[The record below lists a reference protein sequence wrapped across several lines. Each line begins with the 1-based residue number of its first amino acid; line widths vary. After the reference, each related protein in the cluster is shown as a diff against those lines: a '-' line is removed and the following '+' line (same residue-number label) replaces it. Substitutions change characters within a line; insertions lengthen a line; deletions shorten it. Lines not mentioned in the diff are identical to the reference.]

1 MKTFF
6 VALILGIFIGSMITA
21 YYNSPEAFESLLPNF
36 SDSTKNESTGIKENQ
51 AKPEA
56 PQKSESEKPSDE
68 DEELTYKEK
77 ASAGAKAIAEKSKD
91 IIDSTKDLG
100 IGTAIRGK
108 FKLDK
113 SIDPTHIKIE
123 VTNGSVVLLGSVSS
137 RAEERKARDIALDTR
152 GVKDVSSKLTIE
164 PSP

>member
-21 YYNSPEAFESLLPNF
+21 YYNSPEAFESFFP
-36 SDSTKNESTGIKENQ
+36 SSSSSTDKEPSGSKDLHPGAEPLRKT
-51 AKPEA
+51 AKTPPA
-56 PQKSESEKPSDE
+56 DSEKS
-68 DEELTYKEK
+68 TFKEK
-77 ASAGAKAIAEKSKD
+77 ASEGAIAEKSKS

-113 SIDPTHIKIE
+113 SIDSGRIKIE
-123 VTNGSVVLLGSVSS
+123 VSNGSVTLLGEVSS
-137 RAEERKARDIALDTR
+137 RAEERKARDIALDTP
-152 GVKDVSSKLTIE
+152 GVKDVSSKLKIE
-164 PSP
+164 AKP